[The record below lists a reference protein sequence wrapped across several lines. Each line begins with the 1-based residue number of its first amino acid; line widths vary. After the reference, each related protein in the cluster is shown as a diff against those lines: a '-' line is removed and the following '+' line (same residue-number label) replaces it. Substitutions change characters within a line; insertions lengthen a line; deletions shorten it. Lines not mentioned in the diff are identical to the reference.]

1 MNIGYPDTLNKK
13 GSGGPLLNTD
23 KEEVEKAKQNL
34 KAAKQAKREY
44 RRSKPYKKY
53 EGGELQYENLSEF
66 KASMAEERDGV
77 KMRRKE
83 LQDARKNYR
92 RNKRNTGSVGP
103 LLKTNPPGGAG
114 TEGSNE
120 LMQGIISG
128 IAPMIP
134 LKGLKTTIKKKTRKK
149 SNVPPKMN
157 YNLDVRKTPTIR
169 QI

>member
-53 EGGELQYENLSEF
+53 KGGEFQYENLSEF

-103 LLKTNPPGGAG
+103 LLKTNPPGEAVA
-114 TEGSNE
+114 
-120 LMQGIISG
+120 QGIISG
-128 IAPMIP
+128 MAPMIP
-134 LKGLKTTIKKKTRKK
+134 LNGLKTTIKNKTRKK